1 MVPTRSRS
9 IFGAVFFST
18 VSLACFVYCFASVF
32 KLALFLSTDLLGKDS
47 LKQGPSSSLDQKDG
61 DGDFLSNPL
70 VQDVGLL
77 LLFPLQH
84 LIMTSWLFKRL
95 LSAVRLDVVERSLY
109 VASTGLVLQV
119 AIDNWKAVGESDP
132 FWDFPVNTSQFLWLV
147 FTLVHIFGWLSISGS
162 AVILDYPEM
171 MGVKQAYYYALG
183 LDDPLSIKSES
194 VRQFYSNN
202 RLPIFTGVMMVL
214 WLIPC
219 MTLDRLVLAAFW
231 TLYLL
236 LWQSLSVTDYVYMCI
251 MLDRK
256 REALR
261 ARLTMPSILFF
272 LLRTSLIVVTLA
284 CVAIV
289 LYLITC
295 LYTWLLVPIVILS
308 VFTLFALYHAI
319 TNSGSSQGLST
330 YLAESV
336 VILVSA
342 AALALGVLY
351 PQFWPAF
358 WAGVALLWC
367 VAKSAGSSL
376 STQVIVL
383 LLSGGAAA
391 YLGVYYQLWWAAVWV
406 GVSVLGFLANQAG
419 VSFSNSGSTSPAA
432 GVLTLA
438 SVGSALLGYLY
449 GQWIPAAVVAAVVAL
464 LLLRQFGA
472 RVSGVSLRALSLPMA
487 ALFTLLLLTAL
498 VASVAVGILYG
509 DWIPAGVAGVLAAG
523 ALAKQHG
530 LTSTPELSSTTV
542 LLSLA
547 GASAVA
553 IGVLYSEWIPA
564 AVVAAMAVAAIAK
577 QRQWVSL
584 PERSSGGI
592 ALPLL
597 LLAAVVGT
605 VAVGVM
611 YSQWIPA
618 AVAGTLLGVY
628 GAGQVVSLSS
638 DSAAS
643 LKTVLQSLVLLV
655 SVVGSVALGV
665 LYAQWIPAALVA
677 AHILAMYWFWPYFSL
692 PSASTLSSKK
702 VMLFLL
708 LLHSAAA
715 SVAVGVLVGQWI
727 PAAVVGAIFALCVVY
742 QLGQSL
748 SLPSAPLKLAL
759 PELSLLLALVGTT
772 LLGVLYSQWIP
783 AGIVGVMVLGYF
795 LKNSGLGS
803 SLPEMSAV
811 SVGGYLLPL
820 ILLLAAGSSAVLWV
834 LYSLWIPAAIVGA
847 LAGGYLVKQSGALE
861 SLPSVAVASRASVLP
876 ILLLI
881 AAVSSVAI
889 GVLYG
894 QWIPAVVASVGVVGY
909 VANKRGLTLPSPSG
923 ASLLQ
928 TAQAGMH
935 VLIPVAAIA
944 VGVVYRVW
952 IPAGIVGVLFV
963 VHSARHFGLTPS
975 LPASSAVPYIPLL
988 LLLALAGSLAAGL
1001 LYSTWIPAGFAGGLT
1016 AGYMIK
1022 RSGLTASL
1030 PSLPNP
1036 SLPALSTVPF
1046 SAVVLLVSASSAIA
1060 IGVLYAQ
1067 WIPAGIVGV
1076 LMLAYIANQRGL
1088 FQSVPSISREQL
1100 PSFPYRPVS
1109 LFLGAV
1115 CSLLAS
1121 SLASSD
1127 SASLYVPWI
1136 LAGIVAAVVVGYLS
1150 WKYLLPAVSQKSLL
1164 PVPRGAVILLLG
1176 AAAALA
1182 AGILYA
1188 QWIPAGIVG
1197 VLMLAYTANQRGLFQ
1212 SIPSISRQQLP
1223 SFPYRPVSLFLGA
1236 VCSVAA
1242 SSLASSSAGALYVP
1256 WILAGILAAVVVVL
1270 SWKYLLPA
1278 VSQKSLPPVPRGA
1291 VILLLAAAATVT
1303 AGILYA
1309 QWIPAAVVCALAAV
1323 FATVKLWPTAPT
1335 LAAIP
1340 RPSLSYPS
1348 LAVGS
1353 LTLGSVSAVA
1363 IGVLYAQWIPLGV
1376 FAALGVAYILGQK
1389 GVFAEVP
1396 KLTPKFSLSKDVLIL
1411 VIATV
1416 ACLLLGYFYD
1426 QWWSAIAAGVAV
1438 LWYVTRQMGIGASLS
1453 NLTLPKP
1460 SLPKLTMSRALA
1472 EVSLLSVATV
1482 SSVLLGVF
1490 YGQWIPLACAGIAI
1504 TWLGLRHKGV
1514 QVSLPASLQLGPLA
1528 QSLLATSLIS
1538 LSLAVLFEAWL
1549 IVWAT
1554 LVALAVI
1561 VVSKATNLVSYIK
1574 SIEVRTLLST
1584 LGTHLR
1590 GAYVCAS
1597 TMDVLNGSLWY
1608 ERLSRYA
1615 VVVGMVLAC
1624 LAVAWRFSALEMSL
1638 VLVALL
1644 LTAQVADHYR
1654 WGTDGVRVAAEQETQ

>member
-119 AIDNWKAVGESDP
+119 AINNWQTVGESDP
-132 FWDFPVNTSQFLWLV
+132 FWDFPVNTSRFLWLV
-147 FTLVHIFGWLSISGS
+147 FTLVHIFGWVSISGS

-295 LYTWLLVPIVILS
+295 LYMWLLVPIVILS
-308 VFTLFALYHAI
+308 VFTLFALYHTI

-406 GVSVLGFLANQAG
+406 GVSMLGFLANQAG

-438 SVGSALLGYLY
+438 SVGSAVLGYLY

-464 LLLRQFGA
+464 LLIRQFSAG
-472 RVSGVSLRALSLPMA
+472 VSGVSLRALSLPIA

-509 DWIPAGVAGVLAAG
+509 DWIPAGVAGILAAG

-530 LTSTPELSSTTV
+530 LTSTPEFSSTTV

-547 GASAVA
+547 AASAVA
-553 IGVLYSEWIPA
+553 IGVLYSQWIPA
-564 AVVAAMAVAAIAK
+564 AVVAAMAAAAVAK

-584 PERSSGGI
+584 PKSSSGGI
-592 ALPLL
+592 ALPSLL
-597 LLAAVVGT
+597 LSAVAGT

-643 LKTVLQSLVLLV
+643 LKTVVQALVLLV
-655 SVVGSVALGV
+655 SVVGSVVLGV

-727 PAAVVGAIFALCVVY
+727 PAAVVGALTALCVVY
-742 QLGQSL
+742 QLGQSF
-748 SLPSAPLKLAL
+748 SLPLAPSKLAL
-759 PELSLLLALVGTT
+759 PELSHLLALVGTI

-783 AGIVGVMVLGYF
+783 AGIIGVMALGYF

-811 SVGGYLLPL
+811 SAGGYLLP
-820 ILLLAAGSSAVLWV
+820 LLAAGSSAVLWV
-834 LYSLWIPAAIVGA
+834 LYSQWIPAAIVGA

-861 SLPSVAVASRASVLP
+861 SLPSVAVPSRASVLP

-881 AAVSSVAI
+881 AAISSVAI

-894 QWIPAVVASVGVVGY
+894 QWIPAAVASVGVVGY
-909 VANKRGLTLPSPSG
+909 VANRRGLALQSPSS

-935 VLIPVAAIA
+935 VLIPVGAVA
-944 VGVVYRVW
+944 VGVVYGVW
-952 IPAGIVGVLFV
+952 IIAGIVGVLFV
-963 VHSARHFGLTPS
+963 VHGARHFGLTPS
-975 LPASSAVPYIPLL
+975 LPAASAVPYIPLL

-1036 SLPALSTVPF
+1036 SLPALSTVPL
-1046 SAVVLLVSASSAIA
+1046 SAVVLLVAASSAIA

-1088 FQSVPSISREQL
+1088 FQSVPSISRQQL

-1127 SASLYVPWI
+1127 SASVYVPWI

-1150 WKYLLPAVSQKSLL
+1150 WKYLLPAVSQKSLP

-1197 VLMLAYTANQRGLFQ
+1197 VLMLAYIANQRGLFQ

-1242 SSLASSSAGALYVP
+1242 SSLA
-1256 WILAGILAAVVVVL
+1256 I
-1270 SWKYLLPA
+1270 
-1278 VSQKSLPPVPRGA
+1278 
-1291 VILLLAAAATVT
+1291 
-1303 AGILYA
+1303 
-1309 QWIPAAVVCALAAV
+1309 
-1323 FATVKLWPTAPT
+1323 
-1335 LAAIP
+1335 
-1340 RPSLSYPS
+1340 
-1348 LAVGS
+1348 GS
-1353 LTLGSVSAVA
+1353 LTLGSASAVA

-1376 FAALGVAYILGQK
+1376 VAALGVAYILGQK
-1389 GVFAEVP
+1389 GVFSNVP
-1396 KLTPKFSLSKDVLIL
+1396 KLTPTFSLSKDVLIL
-1411 VIATV
+1411 VIATI
-1416 ACLLLGYFYD
+1416 ASLLIGFFFN
-1426 QWWSAIAAGVAV
+1426 QWWSAIATGIAV
-1438 LWYVTRQMGIGASLS
+1438 VWYVARRMGVTASLP
-1453 NLTLPKP
+1453 NLALPKP

-1472 EVSLLSVATV
+1472 EVSLLSAATV

-1490 YGQWIPLACAGIAI
+1490 YGQWVPLAFAGVAI
-1504 TWLGLRHKGV
+1504 TWFVLRHKGI
-1514 QVSLPASLQLGPLA
+1514 QVSLPASLELDPLA
-1528 QSLLATSLIS
+1528 QSLIATSLIF

-1584 LGTHLR
+1584 LGTRLR